1 MDILNEVGKEQMRT
15 DLPEFG
21 VGDTVRVD
29 YKITEGNKERIQAF
43 QGIVIQKRGSDVSK
57 TFTVRKVSNGVAV
70 ERIFPMSTPLI
81 SKLEVLRFG
90 KVRRSK
96 LFYLREAKGRRA
108 KIKEK
113 RQY

>member
-29 YKITEGNKERIQAF
+29 YKITEGTKERIQAF
-43 QGIVIQKRGSDVSK
+43 QGIVIQKRGTDISK

-70 ERIFPMSTPLI
+70 ERIFPLSTPLI
-81 SKLEVLRFG
+81 AKLEVLRFG

-113 RQY
+113 RKY